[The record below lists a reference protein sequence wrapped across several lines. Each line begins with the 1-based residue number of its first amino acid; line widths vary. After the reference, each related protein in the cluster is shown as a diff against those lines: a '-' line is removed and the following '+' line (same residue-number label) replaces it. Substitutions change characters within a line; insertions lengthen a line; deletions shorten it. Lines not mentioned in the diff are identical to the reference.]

1 MSCASFDSCICDVGL
16 EDRSLFPVAE
26 AAAAKLGEVNVLHVA
41 VEVDEEKVLLLLVAE
56 FGCDEDDGSESVA
69 VDGEGLLL
77 VDFFI
82 LALVSMSCRGGP
94 GRNVSLSE
102 TPGFKVL
109 GFVGRPC
116 GMVSSRERGL
126 AGRPFPPF
134 PTKLLS
140 FVAEVIAAAAC
151 NIG

>member
-1 MSCASFDSCICDVGL
+1 MSFGSCCKDIGFEEC
-16 EDRSLFPVAE
+16 SLLR
-26 AAAAKLGEVNVLHVA
+26 AAGAVAAKLGEVNVLHVA

-56 FGCDEDDGSESVA
+56 FGCEEDDGSESVA

-77 VDFFI
+77 VVLSI
-82 LALVSMSCRGGP
+82 LVLVSISCNGGP
-94 GRNVSLSE
+94 GRNVSLLG
-102 TPGFKVL
+102 TLAFIVL

-116 GMVSSRERGL
+116 GMGSSRERGF

-140 FVAEVIAAAAC
+140 LVAEVIAAAAYH
-151 NIG
+151 IY